1 MNPPTS
7 GQLYLR
13 LLSYVKPYRLAFYG
27 AMLAM
32 AVTGAA
38 NGALAWYLKEVID
51 KLFVER
57 DPAMMMLIPAGI
69 VLIFVVSGIAS
80 FLSGYGA
87 QWVANRVMYDLRVE
101 MFAQLIRLP
110 VNHYDQHTSGSL
122 MSKIANDV
130 QGVAAASTTALTS
143 LVRDGVSLAGLLT
156 VMFVI
161 NWKLSLVTF
170 AVVPP
175 IALIVNAFSK
185 RLRQISRESQKAN
198 ATILEALD
206 ESISAQRVVKI
217 FGGQVTEEKRF
228 GKAANKV
235 RQFNMKQSAA
245 AAAGVPVIQ
254 IVVSIG
260 IAFLLYF
267 AATQAAGASQT
278 TVGEF
283 VAFITATI
291 ALIEPIKR
299 LTSLNEHI
307 QRGLAACESV
317 FGLIDSK
324 PETDAGTVNLSAARG
339 DIRFDNVKLV
349 YRDDAPPALDGL
361 SLDIRAGETIA
372 LVGATGSGKS
382 TLIHLIP
389 RFYTPTSGAVLIDG
403 HDVHNVTLASLRAN
417 ISLVSQDIR
426 LFNDTIAANIAY
438 GPMAGAAEDAIK
450 AAAVAAHAWEF
461 IERLP
466 QGLATPIGEN
476 GAQLSGGQRQ
486 RIAHARA
493 LLKKAPNLLLD
504 VATSAL
510 DTESERQV
518 QLALEGLMQGRT
530 TLIVAHRLSTIEK
543 ADRIVV
549 LDHGHIVEVG
559 SHQALLA
566 KNGFY
571 ANLHR
576 LQYGGATLT
585 ATPATPTMPTTQT

>member
-1 MNPPTS
+1 MSTQTS
-7 GQLYLR
+7 GQLYKR
-13 LLSYVKPYRLAFYG
+13 LLDHVKPYRLAFYG
-27 AMLAM
+27 AVVAM

-38 NGALAWYLKEVID
+38 NGALAWYLKDVID

-57 DPAMMMLIPAGI
+57 DPAMMVLIPAGI
-69 VLIFVVSGIAS
+69 VVIFVVSGIAS

-87 QWVANRVMYDLRVE
+87 QWVANRVMYDLRVS

-143 LVRDGVSLAGLLT
+143 LVRDSVSLLGLLA
-156 VMFVI
+156 VMFAI

-170 AVVPP
+170 VVVPP

-217 FGGQVTEEKRF
+217 FGGQATEEKRF

-235 RQFNMKQSAA
+235 RQFNMKQAAA

-254 IVVSIG
+254 VVVSIG

-267 AATQAAGASQT
+267 AATQSTGASQT

-283 VAFITATI
+283 VAFITATV

-317 FGLIDSK
+317 FGLIESK
-324 PETDAGTVNLSAARG
+324 PEPDTGTVMLANARG
-339 DIRFDNVKLV
+339 DIRFDNVKLT
-349 YRDDAPPALDGL
+349 YRDDAPPALDGV

-389 RFYTPTSGAVLIDG
+389 RFYAPSSGAVLIDG
-403 HDVHNVTLASLRAN
+403 HDVRDVTLSSLRAS

-426 LFNDTIAANIAY
+426 LFNDTVAANIAY
-438 GPMAGAAEDAIK
+438 GPMAGASADAIK
-450 AAAVAAHAWEF
+450 AAAIAAHAWEF

-466 QGLATPIGEN
+466 QGLNTPIGEN

-486 RIAHARA
+486 RIAIARA
-493 LLKKAPNLLLD
+493 LLKNAPILLLD
-504 VATSAL
+504 EATSAL

-518 QLALEGLMQGRT
+518 QLALEELMQGRT

-549 LDHGHIVEVG
+549 LDRGRIMEVG

-576 LQYGGATLT
+576 LQYGSA
-585 ATPATPTMPTTQT
+585 AASITPATA

>member
-1 MNPPTS
+1 MTTPTS
-7 GQLYLR
+7 GQLYGR
-13 LLSYVKPYRLAFYG
+13 LLSHVKPYRPAFYG

-38 NGALAWYLKEVID
+38 NGALAWYLKDVID

-69 VLIFVVSGIAS
+69 VVIFVVSGIAS
-80 FLSGYGA
+80 FLSGYGS
-87 QWVANRVMYDLRVE
+87 QWVANRVMYDLRVA

-130 QGVAAASTTALTS
+130 LGVAAASTTALTS

-170 AVVPP
+170 IVVPP

-217 FGGQVTEEKRF
+217 FGGQTTEEKRF

-245 AAAGVPVIQ
+245 AAAGVPIIQ
-254 IVVSIG
+254 VVVSIG

-267 AATQAAGASQT
+267 AATQSTGDSQT

-317 FGLIDSK
+317 FGLIDAK
-324 PETDAGTVNLSAARG
+324 PEMDAGKVALSVARG
-339 DIRFDNVKLV
+339 DIRFDNVHLA
-349 YRDDAPPALDGL
+349 YRDDAAPALAGV

-403 HDVHNVTLASLRAN
+403 HDVREVTLASLRAN

-426 LFNDTIAANIAY
+426 LFNDTVAANIAY
-438 GPMAGAAEDAIK
+438 GPMAPASEDAIQ

-466 QGLATPIGEN
+466 QGLNTPIGEN

-486 RIAHARA
+486 RIAIARA
-493 LLKKAPNLLLD
+493 LLKNAPILLLD
-504 VATSAL
+504 EATSAL

-518 QLALEGLMQGRT
+518 QLALEELMQGRT

-549 LDHGHIVEVG
+549 LDRGHIVEVG

-576 LQYGGATLT
+576 LQYGGATF
-585 ATPATPTMPTTQT
+585 AAVPATQA

>member
-1 MNPPTS
+1 MSTQTS
-7 GQLYLR
+7 GQLYKR
-13 LLSYVKPYRLAFYG
+13 LLDHVKPYRLAFYG
-27 AMLAM
+27 AVVAM

-38 NGALAWYLKEVID
+38 NGALAWYLKDVID

-57 DPAMMMLIPAGI
+57 DPAMMVLIPAGI
-69 VLIFVVSGIAS
+69 VVIFVVSGIAS

-87 QWVANRVMYDLRVE
+87 QWVANRVMYDLRVA

-143 LVRDGVSLAGLLT
+143 LVRDSVSLLGLLA
-156 VMFVI
+156 VMFAI

-170 AVVPP
+170 VVVPP

-217 FGGQVTEEKRF
+217 FGGQATEEKRF

-235 RQFNMKQSAA
+235 RQFNMKQAAA

-254 IVVSIG
+254 VVVSVG

-267 AATQAAGASQT
+267 AATQSTGASQT

-283 VAFITATI
+283 VAFITATV

-324 PETDAGTVNLSAARG
+324 PEPDTGTVMLANARG
-339 DIRFDNVKLV
+339 DIRFDNVKLT
-349 YRDDAPPALDGL
+349 YRDDAPPALDGV

-389 RFYTPTSGAVLIDG
+389 RFYAPTSGTVMIDG
-403 HDVHNVTLASLRAN
+403 HDVRDVTLSSLRAS

-426 LFNDTIAANIAY
+426 LFNDTVAANIAY
-438 GPMAGAAEDAIK
+438 GPMAGASEEAVR

-466 QGLATPIGEN
+466 QGLNTPIGEN

-486 RIAHARA
+486 RIAIARA
-493 LLKKAPNLLLD
+493 LLKNAPILLLD
-504 VATSAL
+504 EATSAL

-518 QLALEGLMQGRT
+518 QLALEQLMQGRT

-549 LDHGHIVEVG
+549 LDRGHIVEVG

-576 LQYGGATLT
+576 LQYGGAAATM
-585 ATPATPTMPTTQT
+585 TPAAA

>member
-1 MNPPTS
+1 MNAQSS
-7 GQLYLR
+7 GQLYRR
-13 LLSYVKPYRLAFYG
+13 LLEYVKPYRPAFYG
-27 AMLAM
+27 AVVAM
-32 AVTGAA
+32 AITGAA

-57 DPAMMMLIPAGI
+57 DPAMMLLIPAGI
-69 VLIFVVSGIAS
+69 VIIFVVSGIAS

-143 LVRDGVSLAGLLT
+143 LVRDTVTLVGLLV
-156 VMFVI
+156 VMFTI

-175 IALIVNAFSK
+175 IALIVNGFSK

-217 FGGQVTEEKRF
+217 FGGQATEEKRF

-235 RQFNMKQSAA
+235 RQFNMKQAAA

-254 IVVSIG
+254 VVVSVG
-260 IAFLLYF
+260 VAFLLYF
-267 AATQAAGASQT
+267 AATQSVGASQT

-299 LTSLNEHI
+299 LTSLNEHV

-324 PETDAGTVNLSAARG
+324 PEPDSGAVALTNARG

-349 YRDDAPPALDGL
+349 YRDDAAPALDGV

-389 RFYTPTSGAVLIDG
+389 RFYAPSSGAVLIDG
-403 HDVHNVTLASLRAN
+403 HDVREVTLASLRTN

-426 LFNDTIAANIAY
+426 LFNDTVAANIAY
-438 GPMAGAAEDAIK
+438 GPMAGASEDAIK
-450 AAAVAAHAWEF
+450 AAAIAAHAWEF

-486 RIAHARA
+486 RIAIARA
-493 LLKKAPNLLLD
+493 LLKNAPILLLD
-504 VATSAL
+504 EATNAL
-510 DTESERQV
+510 DTESERLV
-518 QLALEGLMQGRT
+518 QDALEDLMRGRT
-530 TLIVAHRLSTIEK
+530 TIIVAHRLNTIEK

-549 LDHGHIVEVG
+549 LDRGHIVEVG

-576 LQYGGATLT
+576 LQYGGATL
-585 ATPATPTMPTTQT
+585 AAAQA